1 MSEEKTHEEV
11 KSEIDKAFDALE
23 DQLKDPKYQDRNY
36 DPATKLE
43 ITAAMFVEFMTTQA
57 ETKAT
62 LDAIQQNLAFGYKAI
77 EVLANKNAVLT
88 LNLMKAHIGF
98 VDQEKVLPLETKKKT
113 TKKPAK
119 KNGK

>member
-1 MSEEKTHEEV
+1 MEEAVAKEQEAV

-43 ITAAMFVEFMTTQA
+43 ISAAMFVEFMTTQA

-62 LDAIQQNLAFGYKAI
+62 LDAIQRNLAFGHNAI

-98 VDQEKVLPLETKKKT
+98 VDQDKVLPLETKKK
-113 TKKPAK
+113 KA
-119 KNGK
+119 KNGKK

>member
-98 VDQEKVLPLETKKKT
+98 VDQEKVLPLETKKKA